1 MEAGMGLDDLRVRLQ
16 PAAAFGL
23 DLFQLVERGEDPI
36 GQRLVRKRP
45 EPLRRLHLWGIRRQE
60 HQVDPLW
67 QLKSS
72 TAVPAGTIENQHDL
86 FVWSCAHLLGK
97 SGQDERKDLNVDCG
111 HEPPARLPA
120 LWVNKSK
127 DIHPFVALGHGLRA
141 LLWGCKSQTCFSI
154 HILNQVSIFPLDS
167 ASL

>member
-45 EPLRRLHLWGIRRQE
+45 EPRSLLHLWGIRRQE

-86 FVWSCAHLLGK
+86 FVWSCAHPLLAKAARTREKTSTLTVGT
-97 SGQDERKDLNVDCG
+97 SLQLVCPLCG
-111 HEPPARLPA
+111 CTKA
-120 LWVNKSK
+120 K
-127 DIHPFVALGHGLRA
+127 
-141 LLWGCKSQTCFSI
+141 TSI
-154 HILNQVSIFPLDS
+154 HS
-167 ASL
+167 